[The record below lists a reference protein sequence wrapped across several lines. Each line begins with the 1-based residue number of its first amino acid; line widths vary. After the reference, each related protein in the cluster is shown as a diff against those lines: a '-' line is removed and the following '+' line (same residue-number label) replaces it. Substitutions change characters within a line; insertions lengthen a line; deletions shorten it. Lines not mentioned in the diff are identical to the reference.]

1 MGGPGSTAP
10 PAAARASLSP
20 SRPAGP
26 FVRPEGGPIPPAGCA
41 SSPEE
46 GRRRAWEERGGAGRA
61 AECRGGSCDA
71 PGEEPLGDPRRSR
84 CAAAAPG
91 RADASPLAVSAQRG
105 GGARLSG
112 GEGRGR
118 AGAGPERQQAARGS
132 RLRLSRRRNP
142 AGDACAPGLGNAAQG
157 KKGGRVGRKESANAV
172 TAGDAE
178 YSRCL

>member
-26 FVRPEGGPIPPAGCA
+26 FVRPEGGPFPPAGCA

-61 AECRGGSCDA
+61 AECGGGSCGA
-71 PGEEPLGDPRRSR
+71 PGEERLGDPRRSPR
-84 CAAAAPG
+84 AAAAPG
-91 RADASPLAVSAQRG
+91 RAGASPLAVSAHHG

-118 AGAGPERQQAARGS
+118 AGAGPERQQAARARAAVSRDVGAGLGPLALRAWGK
-132 RLRLSRRRNP
+132 RLRERRE
-142 AGDACAPGLGNAAQG
+142 G
-157 KKGGRVGRKESANAV
+157 E
-172 TAGDAE
+172 
-178 YSRCL
+178 